1 MSFLISL
8 HLVTAIIWVGGMFF
22 AHMIL
27 RPAAIDVL
35 EPPQRLALW
44 RGVFKRFFV
53 WVWISLA
60 TLLVTG
66 SWIIFE
72 YYGGYSGLPIYLHLM
87 NGIGLIMMLLF
98 MILFFGPYPRLRQA
112 VEIANWPQAAQYLNT
127 IRLIVTINLVLG
139 LLVCIIAAAGRY
151 I

>member
-27 RPAAIDVL
+27 RPAAIEVL

-53 WVWISLA
+53 WVWISIA

-66 SWIIFE
+66 TWIIFE
-72 YYGGYSGLPIYLHLM
+72 YYGGYSSLPIYLHLM
-87 NGIGLIMMLLF
+87 NVIGLVMMLLF
-98 MILFFGPYPRLRQA
+98 AFLFFGPYSRLRQA
-112 VEIANWPQAAQYLNT
+112 VETANWPQAAQYLNN

-139 LLVCIIAAAGRY
+139 LLTSLIAVAGRY

>member
-27 RPAAIDVL
+27 RPAAIEVL
-35 EPPQRLALW
+35 EPPQRLPLW
-44 RGVFKRFFV
+44 RGVFKRFFI
-53 WVWISLA
+53 WVWISIV

-66 SWIIFE
+66 NWIIFE
-72 YYGGYSGLPIYLHLM
+72 YYGGYSSLPVYLHMM
-87 NGIGLIMMLLF
+87 NVIGVVMVLLF
-98 MILFFGPYPRLRQA
+98 TLLFFGPYPRLCQSVA
-112 VEIANWPQAAQYLNT
+112 AANWPQAAQYLNK

-139 LLVCIIAAAGRY
+139 LLTSIIAVAGRY